1 MAVCLRFHLS
11 VNHGL
16 INYVL
21 QAKKR
26 LQKANAR
33 ASQTAEETAARKVQ
47 DRVRKASMR
56 ASQTVE
62 ETAARKM
69 QNRVHM
75 ASMRASQTAEE
86 TVA

>member
-1 MAVCLRFHLS
+1 MDVGLRFHLS
-11 VNHGL
+11 VNPRPD
-16 INYVL
+16 NVL

-33 ASQTAEETAARKVQ
+33 ASQTVEETVARKTQ

-56 ASQTVE
+56 ASQT
-62 ETAARKM
+62 
-69 QNRVHM
+69 
-75 ASMRASQTAEE
+75 AEE